1 MDKGVTHEDSVHKI
15 KKVKDKS
22 GTLTN
27 GLSPVFGGLS
37 VKVWSDLILT
47 FFGRECLPKS

>member
-1 MDKGVTHEDSVHKI
+1 M
-15 KKVKDKS
+15 
-22 GTLTN
+22 LTN

-47 FFGRECLPKS
+47 FFGLECVPKS